1 MKKLVIIL
9 LLTSCF
15 ISCGKKEHVAPN
27 NNEVKATVVVS
38 PTSTITINAKGYNA
52 LMGTSFFGGG
62 TFIDGIG
69 EANAAVYINVY
80 SSGFMAVNSPGTY
93 SFSCEYRKNV
103 ADQNAP
109 IYSNNGMN
117 AGSITFTAIND
128 HSMQGF
134 FSAVCRCNS
143 SGCVLGIDSV
153 IVTGTFKGD
162 HLSL

>member
-1 MKKLVIIL
+1 M
-9 LLTSCF
+9 
-15 ISCGKKEHVAPN
+15 N
-27 NNEVKATVVVS
+27 ATIVVS
-38 PTSTITINAKGYNA
+38 PISTITINAKGYKA

-62 TFIDGIG
+62 TFIDGTN

-80 SSGFMAVNSPGTY
+80 NSGMMAVNSPGTY

-103 ADQNAP
+103 ADPNAP

-117 AGSITFTAIND
+117 TGSITFTSISD
-128 HSMQGF
+128 HSMEGF

-143 SGCVLGIDSV
+143 SGCVLGVDSV